1 MEQSAKAFFQQV
13 RNIDKQIDVKYQQ
26 LERWKTLA
34 TKVTPTLSGAGGGS
48 GGVSRSLENSVE
60 KIVAVQEEL
69 EADIAKYTEMAREA
83 NAKINGLRDE
93 KQRRCLDSFYLQGKS
108 FEEIAEEMNYSVP
121 GVKKLRNLALRAVD
135 ENEKKRVS

>member
-48 GGVSRSLENSVE
+48 GGESRIENCVA
-60 KIVAVQEEL
+60 KIVEVKEEL

>member
-26 LERWKTLA
+26 LERWETLA

-48 GGVSRSLENSVE
+48 GGESRVE
-60 KIVAVQEEL
+60 SCVARIIEVKKEL

-135 ENEKKRVS
+135 ENEKKKVS